1 MFWSVPRAETLPCSC
16 SSSVLFSGARC
27 PHLHLFLSRTHP
39 HSRSPTSTPFYAS
52 PILGIH
58 LLTPTPACADGLFGP
73 RLCSL
78 FWIAIFPI
86 VLGLWIVIFRIVGPG
101 IVIAASFTDPQS
113 ATLTLPTQVGKCGQC
128 HYFEHYSQ
136 LNSSARIHNEYC
148 TNITAIN

>member
-27 PHLHLFLSRTHP
+27 PPLHLFLSRTHP
-39 HSRSPTSTPFYAS
+39 HSRSPTSTPILRVPYSWTPSDTNTSLRRRVVWA
-52 PILGIH
+52 PIVL
-58 LLTPTPACADGLFGP
+58 A
-73 RLCSL
+73 
-78 FWIAIFPI
+78 FWIVIFPI
-86 VLGLWIVIFRIVGPG
+86 VLGLWTVIFRIVGPG

-136 LNSSARIHNEYC
+136 LNASARIHNECC